1 MQGTLSPY
9 MKANCVIANFHTVP
23 AQLQLHLCDRIE
35 EKKMKTNDLLV
46 FARLL
51 ISKQEILE

>member
-1 MQGTLSPY
+1 